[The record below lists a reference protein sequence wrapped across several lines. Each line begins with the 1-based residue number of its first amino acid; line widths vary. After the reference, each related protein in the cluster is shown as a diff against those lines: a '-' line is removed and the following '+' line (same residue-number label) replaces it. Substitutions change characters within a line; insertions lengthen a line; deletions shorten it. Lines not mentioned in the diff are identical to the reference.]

1 MSRSKYVA
9 SEMLLEAANRHQ
21 IHLSILVAE
30 TGLWANAEV
39 HRRIVRET
47 GGAAMVPKCRRARNC
62 SGRETW
68 PSD

>member
-30 TGLWANAEV
+30 TGLWANAKV
-39 HRRIVRET
+39 HGGSSERQAVRQWCRSV
-47 GGAAMVPKCRRARNC
+47 AARELLRARNVAK
-62 SGRETW
+62 
-68 PSD
+68 